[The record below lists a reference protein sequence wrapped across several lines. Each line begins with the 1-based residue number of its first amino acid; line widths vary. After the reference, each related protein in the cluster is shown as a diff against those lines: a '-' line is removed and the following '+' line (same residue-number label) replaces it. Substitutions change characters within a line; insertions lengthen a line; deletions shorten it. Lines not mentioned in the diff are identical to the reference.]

1 MGVVQLTVLETG
13 AEGIFAPGGPL
24 MPHVT
29 GDPAMTQSPIDTP
42 SHCCSLLCM
51 YSILSI
57 GSLNS
62 NLMVSTVVPRKET
75 IVVRQMCA

>member
-29 GDPAMTQSPIDTP
+29 G
-42 SHCCSLLCM
+42 
-51 YSILSI
+51 
-57 GSLNS
+57 
-62 NLMVSTVVPRKET
+62 
-75 IVVRQMCA
+75 